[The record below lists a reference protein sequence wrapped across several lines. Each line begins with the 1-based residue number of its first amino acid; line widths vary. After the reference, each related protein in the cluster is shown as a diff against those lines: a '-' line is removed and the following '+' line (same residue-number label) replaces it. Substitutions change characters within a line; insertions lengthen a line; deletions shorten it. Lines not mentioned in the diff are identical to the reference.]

1 MTSKDVLSIDIQLF
15 AEEQQE
21 EAQEEQPEEGATQ
34 EEEGQTSEA
43 VTKEDIEKMI
53 QSAEDRVRTEY
64 SKKLKGL
71 EQEKEKLEK
80 EKMSEEEKRK
90 YELEKLQNELSE
102 KENAVKEREL
112 SLKTVDLLRENELPL
127 EFAEFIKGEDE
138 ESTQKRVEKF
148 KDMFQKSIQAAVEE
162 KFKEGGTDPHKRNKQ
177 TGTFTRDQLDKMSP
191 DEINANWDAIQKQM
205 AEGKL

>member
-1 MTSKDVLSIDIQLF
+1 MLDLQLF
-15 AEEQQE
+15 AEEEQQE
-21 EAQEEQPEEGATQ
+21 EEQEEQSTEGATQ
-34 EEEGQTSEA
+34 EEEEGQTSET

-177 TGTFTRDQLDKMSP
+177 TGTFTRDQLNKMSP